1 MRSASSMKL
10 MSSALVLTFLVYSQK
25 GDVALSTAD
34 CNLHVPLVNRNGV
47 AEKKLANREM
57 LTSLKQHPGF
67 LKSWQPERD

>member
-1 MRSASSMKL
+1 MRSASSIKR

-34 CNLHVPLVNRNGV
+34 CILHVPLVNRNGV
-47 AEKKLANREM
+47 AEKQLANREM
-57 LTSLKQHPGF
+57 VRSFKQHPGF